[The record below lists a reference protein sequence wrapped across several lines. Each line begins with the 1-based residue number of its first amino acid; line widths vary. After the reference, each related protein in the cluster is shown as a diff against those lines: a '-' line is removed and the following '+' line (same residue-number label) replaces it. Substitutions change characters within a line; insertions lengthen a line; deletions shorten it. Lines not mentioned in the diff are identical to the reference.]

1 MKKKIG
7 KYIKRQWVLIVSI
20 TATVAIFG
28 CQKTPETEYV
38 TNKEGLGNLI
48 QDNVAMDNGISVRQ
62 QVQAPVE
69 RVNQEVEGTNP
80 YTTIKLEAEV
90 VVPETTAIPVYRLGY
105 LDVDSELAERYV
117 QAVFDDGKVQSI
129 VDDGYTEEECLEEIE
144 RLAKEIKD
152 GQTSDGYR
160 LSEEDMELWQMD
172 IENYQNII
180 AEGMTRE
187 SAGYGGIL
195 DYTFR
200 TDEYT
205 LSNDCQYKKEYCSFT
220 GERNGIESCL
230 YFERD
235 GINQGIFFCR
245 KPDILTPEYRYVFSE
260 KTKVTTEN
268 TCQFSAEE
276 AEELCS
282 DFLSQLDLDDMVC
295 GQIRDIEVSVPNR
308 YVVPYE
314 EVVTERNGYSL
325 HFYRSY
331 DSALD
336 LEGIREQEDFIFS
349 LSANASSNIISS
361 FASHAATEASG
372 TSEENFQIPN
382 MQETA
387 MFIVNDDG
395 IISAVI
401 LNPMV
406 TEECLAENVKLLS
419 FDRVLEQGMAQL
431 KVQYGDSGTSSN
443 SETYRIKTIELSY
456 ARMQSPD
463 SEGEYTLIPV
473 WNFKMGTN
481 GKILVSINAIDG
493 TVFNP
498 DKGY

>member
-1 MKKKIG
+1 MKKIG
-7 KYIKRQWVLIVSI
+7 KYIKWQWVLIVSI

-28 CQKTPETEYV
+28 CQKIPETEYV

-105 LDVDSELAERYV
+105 LDVDGELAERYV

-220 GERNGIESCL
+220 G
-230 YFERD
+230 
-235 GINQGIFFCR
+235 
-245 KPDILTPEYRYVFSE
+245 
-260 KTKVTTEN
+260 
-268 TCQFSAEE
+268 QFSAEE

-295 GQIRDIEVSVPNR
+295 EQIRDIEVSVPNR

-463 SEGEYTLIPV
+463 SEGEFTLIPV
-473 WNFKMGTN
+473 WNFKMETN